1 MKKNTVKPLP
11 DAIDELN
18 EKMWNKFDD
27 ANWGNTTFVVSYM
40 LDDDYD
46 VKAYSNMLEHVDS
59 NHVKIY
65 GRGLSGRH
73 NDNTSGIV
81 EWFVSE
87 YKKIMERD
95 YLRK

>member
-1 MKKNTVKPLP
+1 
-11 DAIDELN
+11 
-18 EKMWNKFDD
+18 
-27 ANWGNTTFVVSYM
+27 
-40 LDDDYD
+40 
-46 VKAYSNMLEHVDS
+46 MLEHVDS

-73 NDNTSGIV
+73 NDNTAGIV